1 MIAVSMKIFIID
13 QSSCK
18 GLLGDDVVKL
28 FLRHKAVVIGIGSL
42 DHFLELRFIDCFS
55 QFLRHSSQV
64 LDRDEAGLLIVEQ
77 VEYLPDVLTGVFV

>member
-28 FLRHKAVVIGIGSL
+28 FLRHEAVIVGISSL
-42 DHFLELRFIDCFS
+42 NHFLELGFIYSFS
-55 QFLRHSSQV
+55 QFFCDPPQV
-64 LDRDEAGLLIVEQ
+64 LDRDETGLLVIE
-77 VEYLPDVLTGVFV
+77 